1 MKYVL
6 CLLMFFFVC
15 SFFCSASSG
24 NMYKDPRDRYTVNL
38 PQSWT
43 ILEDGRRDIFK
54 CIKDKKEAFFTV
66 MSFPPSEEKMTME
79 KFMNKAIALLQPDE
93 VLDSKEIEL
102 YDLNCVNIDIKKE
115 DKIGIYNIND
125 EIIEKVKNKLS
136 EEKVDK
142 LEDLKDK
149 KFTQDE
155 FTETLTGL
163 KFSVDDVL
171 IVGKYAFKIENTG
184 IIKRKSYYFLF
195 RKDELLTLVMEAEEK
210 YYDDFLDDFSLI
222 KDSFNITKTFGGCL
236 YIDPRG
242 VYSLQLPYNW
252 GTGNEN
258 KDETIYFTGLYDNG
272 KAIATCDIEKM
283 AKPLA
288 TSDISLILDYWVKEI
303 KNKIKKTET
312 GLTVAGLDAGFVQY
326 EYIQDDGRAHTVNNY
341 IFTKDSY
348 LFVIRF
354 ECAEDYLQNFKPDY
368 DFILNSLQ
376 IDI

>member
-1 MKYVL
+1 MKYFL
-6 CLLMFFFVC
+6 CLFTLFFVV
-15 SFFCSASSG
+15 SFVCFPSSG
-24 NMYKDPRDRYTVNL
+24 SPYKDPRDRYTVDL

-54 CIKDKKEAFFTV
+54 GTKGKEEAFFTV
-66 MSFPPSEEKMTME
+66 MSFPPTEEKMTME

-102 YDLNCVNIDIKKE
+102 YGLNCVRIDIKKE
-115 DKIGIYNIND
+115 DRTGDYHISD
-125 EIIEKVKNKLS
+125 EVIDKVKNKLS
-136 EEKVDK
+136 KEKVDK

-149 KFTQDE
+149 KFTHDE

-171 IVGKYAFKIENTG
+171 IVGKYAFKIEKTG
-184 IIKRKSYYFLF
+184 VIKRKTYYFLF
-195 RKDELLTLVMEAEEK
+195 KKEELLTLVMETEEK

-236 YIDPRG
+236 YIDPKG
-242 VYSLQLPYNW
+242 IYSLQLPYNW

-258 KDETIYFTGLYDNG
+258 KDETVYFTGLYDNG

-288 TSDISLILDYWVKEI
+288 TSDINLILDYWVKEI

-341 IFTKDSY
+341 VFTKDSY